1 MGTSTSFQAGTSS
14 VVPIRVRDERLELLD
29 QRQVPDAIEY
39 FDATG
44 LDEMCFAIKSMIVRG
59 APAIGAAA
67 ALGLAFEARRLVR
80 STAGREEFFERLAHA
95 RDQLQATRPTAVNL
109 SWDTDLVFRFA
120 DKERLSAEPLE
131 SLTVKMVDYAEW
143 ILARYGETCKQIG
156 EYGADLV
163 GQTASI
169 LTHCNAGALAACGWG
184 TALGVIRS
192 AHQRGCKL
200 AVYVDET
207 RPRQQGS
214 RLTTWELLAD
224 GITPTLVTD
233 SMAGHLMAN
242 RMVDLVVVGAD
253 RIALNGDAANKI
265 GTYTLAVVA
274 RAHAVPFYVAAPLS
288 TIDPA
293 IGSGSLIP
301 IEEREGSEVTIIN
314 GREICPPGVQVYNP
328 AFDVTPASMISAI
341 ITETGVLK
349 PPFESSIQAA
359 LKSRKLTP

>member
-1 MGTSTSFQAGTSS
+1 MATSTSFQAGTSS
-14 VVPIRVRDERLELLD
+14 VVPIRVQDGRLELLD
-29 QRQVPDAIEY
+29 QRRIPDAIEY
-39 FDATG
+39 FDATE
-44 LDEMCFAIKSMIVRG
+44 LDEICFAIKSMIVRG

-67 ALGLAFEARRLVR
+67 ALGLAFEAKRLVL
-80 STAGREEFFERLAHA
+80 SAAGRVDFFEKLERA
-95 RDQLQATRPTAVNL
+95 RDRLQATRPTAVNL

-120 DKERLSAEPLE
+120 EKERNSQAPLDV
-131 SLTVKMVDYAEW
+131 LTGKMVEYAQW
-143 ILARYGETCKQIG
+143 ILVRYGETCKQIG

-163 GQTASI
+163 GQSASI

-192 AHQRGCKL
+192 AHRRGAQL
-200 AVYVDET
+200 TVFVDET

-242 RMVDLVVVGAD
+242 RKVDLVIVGAD
-253 RIALNGDAANKI
+253 RIARNGDAANKI

-274 RAHAVPFYVAAPLS
+274 NAHKVPFYVAAPLS

-293 IGSGSLIP
+293 IESGSQIP
-301 IEEREGSEVTIIN
+301 IEEREASEVTIIN
-314 GREICPPGVQVYNP
+314 DKEICPPGVQVYNP
-328 AFDVTPASMISAI
+328 AFDVTPANLITAFITESGVLRPPFHSAI
-341 ITETGVLK
+341 EK
-349 PPFESSIQAA
+349 A
-359 LKSRKLTP
+359 LNARKLTP